1 MAQTKYDRAL
11 KHSTQNDTLYI
22 SIAPEKNNDTCSKS
36 NNNFGHKNQPNFLVI
51 ILLHYKC
58 GTTFMHTRALGEH
71 RTLKRIVGSH
81 VTNGFS
87 CDKIWRT
94 ILGAQ
99 HKMEL
104 IIGSHVDYQVYFHPI
119 SIIENKICWKYFH
132 ENSWFPRKKNHNERE
147 NLCNIWLR
155 SADIVHKTTTNVLHI
170 WWHHALCR
178 SEIFR

>member
-1 MAQTKYDRAL
+1 MKTLSARAFNICGNACARSIFNLFSEELIHLANWEHSHRIVLHLCVIIYEYIQLKCAHGNMAQTKYDRAL

-81 VTNGFS
+81 VTKWFS

-99 HKMEL
+99 H
-104 IIGSHVDYQVYFHPI
+104 
-119 SIIENKICWKYFH
+119 
-132 ENSWFPRKKNHNERE
+132 
-147 NLCNIWLR
+147 
-155 SADIVHKTTTNVLHI
+155 
-170 WWHHALCR
+170 
-178 SEIFR
+178 